1 LVPLVLG
8 LGLFCSRFQPVA
20 SWMTCMALLGMLAW
34 PLPGYYNE
42 PSWQDFRGVVQ
53 YIQLRQ
59 QPGDALIAWRTMAKP
74 TLNYYASRVPVFPE
88 YIYPNTGKYF
98 MPIDQEVRPDPYTL
112 PGIVKAHNRI
122 WIVYTFSE
130 SPLESG
136 YTPPLYL
143 QRILERTHK
152 LLSVRQFR
160 NLRVEEYSY

>member
-1 LVPLVLG
+1 
-8 LGLFCSRFQPVA
+8 
-20 SWMTCMALLGMLAW
+20 MLAW